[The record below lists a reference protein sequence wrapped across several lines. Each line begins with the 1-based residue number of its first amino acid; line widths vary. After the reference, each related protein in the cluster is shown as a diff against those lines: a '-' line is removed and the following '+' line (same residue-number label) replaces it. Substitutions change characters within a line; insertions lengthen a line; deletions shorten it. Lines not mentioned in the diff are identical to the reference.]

1 MRQEYLHL
9 ARFYGHYFLTGHL
22 LVFNG
27 HSHDKTRRSCSKNTR
42 DILINQLIYL
52 TIGVCLTVLFA
63 SKFFLAL
70 SHFKLTR
77 QELQNLAVFDTL
89 KMSDRQFSLI
99 LK

>member
-1 MRQEYLHL
+1 MIKQD
-9 ARFYGHYFLTGHL
+9 GHAQKIPESG
-22 LVFNG
+22 
-27 HSHDKTRRSCSKNTR
+27 
-42 DILINQLIYL
+42 ILINQLIYL

-63 SKFFLAL
+63 SKFFHAL

>member
-1 MRQEYLHL
+1 MIKQD
-9 ARFYGHYFLTGHL
+9 GHAQKIPESG
-22 LVFNG
+22 
-27 HSHDKTRRSCSKNTR
+27 
-42 DILINQLIYL
+42 ILINQLIYL

>member
-1 MRQEYLHL
+1 MIKQD
-9 ARFYGHYFLTGHL
+9 GHAQKIPESG
-22 LVFNG
+22 
-27 HSHDKTRRSCSKNTR
+27 
-42 DILINQLIYL
+42 ILINQLIYL

-63 SKFFLAL
+63 TKFSLAL

>member
-1 MRQEYLHL
+1 MIKQD
-9 ARFYGHYFLTGHL
+9 GHAQKIPESG
-22 LVFNG
+22 
-27 HSHDKTRRSCSKNTR
+27 
-42 DILINQLIYL
+42 ILINQLIYL

-63 SKFFLAL
+63 SKFSLAL

>member
-1 MRQEYLHL
+1 MIKQD
-9 ARFYGHYFLTGHL
+9 GHAQKIPESG
-22 LVFNG
+22 
-27 HSHDKTRRSCSKNTR
+27 
-42 DILINQLIYL
+42 ILINQLIYL
-52 TIGVCLTVLFA
+52 TIGVCLTVLFG
-63 SKFFLAL
+63 SKFSLAL